1 MNVQSGLR
9 TLRSNKNDP
18 PLAVGHIATCIL
30 LRTQI
35 YPTPCKRLCQ
45 HLFFFNSLRDCNMW
59 TLKLKKGFTLI
70 RQIPLHEVK
79 SGYEIVSFPSG
90 FLLLVS

>member
-1 MNVQSGLR
+1 MTVYYS
-9 TLRSNKNDP
+9 
-18 PLAVGHIATCIL
+18 IADVVSTSCL
-30 LRTQI
+30 
-35 YPTPCKRLCQ
+35 
-45 HLFFFNSLRDCNMW
+45 NSLGDCNTW

-79 SGYEIVSFPSG
+79 SGCEIVSFPSG